1 MFIEKI
7 GIAPEIMKD
16 IFEIDER
23 PYNLRHGFLV
33 KRHSVRQVRYGIET
47 TCFLAPKSWNTIHG
61 DCKNVT
67 TLSFYKEIIKVVFLK
82 TIHVEYANL
91 HSKRCFFMKS
101 QRNSETFIS
110 FNNYFY
116 LVVFICDFQTFFVDS

>member
-1 MFIEKI
+1 MFIVKI

-47 TCFLAPKSWNTIHG
+47 TCFWLRNHG
-61 DCKNVT
+61 
-67 TLSFYKEIIKVVFLK
+67 TLFMEIVK
-82 TIHVEYANL
+82 T
-91 HSKRCFFMKS
+91 
-101 QRNSETFIS
+101 
-110 FNNYFY
+110 
-116 LVVFICDFQTFFVDS
+116 